1 MSNLL
6 PDPSLYAGGV
16 SAMVKGSFLN
26 PHLDNSHDA
35 SQKRYRVLNSLYYV
49 TPDWREEYGG
59 NLELWDE
66 GPKGTPRTI
75 HSRFNRLVVMETNRQ
90 SWHSASRVTAGG
102 RRTCVSNYFF
112 REQPLE
118 GSEYF
123 HATSFRGRPEQRGRD
138 LLLRADT
145 AMRTALLFSVVNVPT
160 NTSKSVTLM
169 TTDRLAMGLHYAYHA
184 LSPRP
189 EHRVPALFAQIDRA
203 YGMSVAKKQWL
214 GVSHDAE
221 QRPHPQWHDLQ
232 AAPRDGAEDP
242 GNPSRGGRRHR
253 RVRHV
258 EGRLG
263 SEPLPVAKITGRRLK
278 SPIPSRA
285 CPAPGRRIARAIST
299 RPAITPAPWPR

>member
-1 MSNLL
+1 MARRLEASRAGLSASFQERRGVRSFVLDDLLPETLALEVYRSFPETGTMLKRHSLRESKYFAAQLDRHQPLIEELVFAFQDPRVVGLLGEICGMSNLL

-90 SWHSASRVTAGG
+90 SWHSVSRVTAGG

-145 AMRTALLFSVVNVPT
+145 AMRTAILSVVNVPT
-160 NTSKSVTLM
+160 KHIYK
-169 TTDRLAMGLHYAYHA
+169 R
-184 LSPRP
+184 
-189 EHRVPALFAQIDRA
+189 
-203 YGMSVAKKQWL
+203 
-214 GVSHDAE
+214 
-221 QRPHPQWHDLQ
+221 
-232 AAPRDGAEDP
+232 
-242 GNPSRGGRRHR
+242 
-253 RVRHV
+253 
-258 EGRLG
+258 
-263 SEPLPVAKITGRRLK
+263 
-278 SPIPSRA
+278 
-285 CPAPGRRIARAIST
+285 
-299 RPAITPAPWPR
+299 